1 MADSTSTRLLLRLMA
16 TGEQNNLWGGYT
28 NTSLQTIGRAA
39 KGYQSIALTGDKTI
53 THTNYSASNEGVV
66 AFIKFTGTL
75 SSAASVTFPST
86 ETVFDVWNAAGQ
98 AVTVKT
104 SSGSGVAIPNGTRI
118 RLACDGS
125 DFVNTSSSNIP
136 SATTIAGQ
144 VTVSGQVK
152 GLSSGTDSTDALTKA
167 QIEAAIAAASVS
179 GSNLVLNSA
188 TDTTPSYLNTKLLVG
203 AGLSKT
209 TNNGGGNET
218 LTLAST
224 VTLDGKAKVSSN
236 DTTPGFLNGKLVGGT
251 NITLVESSDGGDE
264 RLTVNA
270 SVDADIEQAAIAVA
284 MSI

>member
-86 ETVFDVWNAAGQ
+86 ETVFDIWNAAGQ

-188 TDTTPSYLNTKLLVG
+188 TETTPSYLNTKLLVG
-203 AGLSKT
+203 TGLSKT
-209 TNNGGGNET
+209 TNSAGANET

-236 DTTPGFLNGKLVGGT
+236 DSTPGFLNGKLVGGT

>member
-53 THTNYSASNEGVV
+53 THTNYSASNEGMV

-75 SSAASVTFPST
+75 SSAANVVFPST
-86 ETVFDVWNAAGQ
+86 ETVLDIWNAAGQ
-98 AVTVKT
+98 SVTVKT

-203 AGLSKT
+203 TGLSKT
-209 TNNGGGNET
+209 TNNGGGDET

-236 DTTPGFLNGKLVGGT
+236 DSTPGFLNGKLVGGT

>member
-86 ETVFDVWNAAGQ
+86 ETVFDIWNAAGQ

-203 AGLSKT
+203 TGLSKT
-209 TNNGGGNET
+209 TNSAGANET

-236 DTTPGFLNGKLVGGT
+236 DSTPGFLNGKLVGGT

-270 SVDADIEQAAIAVA
+270 RVDADIEQAAIAVA

>member
-1 MADSTSTRLLLRLMA
+1 MA

-39 KGYQSIALTGDKTI
+39 KGYQSIALTSDKTI
-53 THTNYSASNEGVV
+53 THANYSASNEGVV

-86 ETVFDVWNAAGQ
+86 ETVLDIWNAAGQ
-98 AVTVKT
+98 IVTVKT
-104 SSGSGVAIPNGTRI
+104 SSGSGVAIPNNTRI
-118 RLACDGS
+118 RVACDGS
-125 DFVNTSSSNIP
+125 DFINTSSSNIP
-136 SATTIAGQ
+136 TATTIAGQ

-203 AGLSKT
+203 TGLSKT
-209 TNNGGGNET
+209 TNSAGANET

-224 VTLDGKAKVSSN
+224 VTLDGKAKVSTN

>member
-1 MADSTSTRLLLRLMA
+1 MPDSTSTRLLLRLMA

-86 ETVFDVWNAAGQ
+86 ETVLDIWNAAGQ
-98 AVTVKT
+98 IVTVKT
-104 SSGSGVAIPNGTRI
+104 SSGSGVAIPNNTRI

-125 DFVNTSSSNIP
+125 DFINTSSSNIP
-136 SATTIAGQ
+136 TATTIAGQ

-203 AGLSKT
+203 TGLSKT
-209 TNNGGGNET
+209 TNSAGANET

>member
-1 MADSTSTRLLLRLMA
+1 MN

-86 ETVFDVWNAAGQ
+86 ETVFDIWNAAGQ

-203 AGLSKT
+203 TGLSKT
-209 TNNGGGNET
+209 TNSAGANET

-236 DTTPGFLNGKLVGGT
+236 DSTPGFLNGKLVGGT

>member
-86 ETVFDVWNAAGQ
+86 ETVLDIWNAAGQ
-98 AVTVKT
+98 IVTVKT
-104 SSGSGVAIPNGTRI
+104 SSGSGVAIPNNTRI

-125 DFVNTSSSNIP
+125 DFINTSSSNIP
-136 SATTIAGQ
+136 TATTIAGQ

-203 AGLSKT
+203 TGLSKT
-209 TNNGGGNET
+209 TNSAGANET

>member
-86 ETVFDVWNAAGQ
+86 ETVFDIWTAAGQ

-203 AGLSKT
+203 TGLSKT
-209 TNNGGGNET
+209 TNSAGANET

-236 DTTPGFLNGKLVGGT
+236 DSTPGFLNGKLVGGT

>member
-53 THTNYSASNEGVV
+53 THTNYSAANEGMV
-66 AFIKFTGTL
+66 AYIKFTGTL

-86 ETVFDVWNAAGQ
+86 ETVLDIWNTSGQ
-98 AVTVKT
+98 TVTVKT
-104 SSGSGVAIPNGTRI
+104 AAGSGVAVPNNTQI
-118 RLACDGS
+118 RVACDAS
-125 DFVNTSSSNIP
+125 DFVNVSSSNINA
-136 SATTIAGQ
+136 ATTIAGKL
-144 VTVSGQVK
+144 TVSGQVK
-152 GLSSGTDSTDALTKA
+152 GLANGTDATDALNKT
-167 QIEAAIAAASVS
+167 QIEALIEAASVA

-188 TDTTPSYLNTKLLVG
+188 TDTTPSYLNTKLLVST
-203 AGLSKT
+203 GLSKA
-209 TNNGGGNET
+209 TNNGGANET
-218 LTLAST
+218 LTLT
-224 VTLDGKAKVSSN
+224 NTGYGKAMVSAN
-236 DTTPGFLNGKLVGGT
+236 DTTPGYLNGKLVGGT

-270 SVDADIEQAAIAVA
+270 SVDADIEQAAITVA

>member
-86 ETVFDVWNAAGQ
+86 ETVLDIWNAAGQ

-203 AGLSKT
+203 TGLSKT
-209 TNNGGGNET
+209 TNSAGANET

-236 DTTPGFLNGKLVGGT
+236 DSTPGFLNGKLVGGT

>member
-209 TNNGGGNET
+209 TNNGGGDET